1 MWCTAILW
9 HVTILW
15 CHKTRSGACGMQT
28 AALTARSVV
37 VMQQAALSACI
48 ILNGTKILA
57 CSWECSE
64 QL

>member
-15 CHKTRSGACGMQT
+15 CHKTRFKACGMQT
-28 AALTARSVV
+28 AATSVV
-37 VMQQAALSACI
+37 AMQQAVLSACI

-57 CSWECSE
+57 CSWECSV